1 MFIFKIEYL
10 RFCVIYNIYMYVP
23 SHPLM
28 AVHLGNDSNSSI
40 KVKWTWLCQITSIC
54 RTAGERFD
62 EESFQVTQKE
72 WSVK

>member
-1 MFIFKIEYL
+1 MRACACHVASLKRVEPLANFRDQVFIFKIEYL

-40 KVKWTWLCQITSIC
+40 KVKWTWLC
-54 RTAGERFD
+54 
-62 EESFQVTQKE
+62 
-72 WSVK
+72 